1 MLCGRYFLSFSQAM
15 FAYCAICN
23 RVEVC
28 LADILATRRERGW
41 LPSFILATCK
51 PKGTQIMNLRM
62 SSVILVRLQ
71 HALSRCYALAHLG
84 IIVQDSSKGKM
95 SSSGCLFSNP
105 AKMVVRYVKDNAFL
119 DLGLYNE
126 GIVLCLA
133 SCRLS
138 LLVDCFFLSQTRTRS
153 INPIKASKETPY
165 HVVLQKSFTTSLVVN
180 NDLWKM
186 LALSRVN
193 LVDIRFE
200 RGIFRTLGPKHEFS
214 KQLSLWKGCPSF
226 QITPVVSTE
235 KIRRYSDSV

>member
-1 MLCGRYFLSFSQAM
+1 MGDISLASVKRCSLIVRFATELKSVSLIFSLHVGKEDGFLRLFSLPA
-15 FAYCAICN
+15 N
-23 RVEVC
+23 R
-28 LADILATRRERGW
+28 
-41 LPSFILATCK
+41 
-51 PKGTQIMNLRM
+51 KGTQIMNLRI